1 MKIESDI
8 PQPALLLRGNG
19 QRLWDSLMSM
29 ARIGATP
36 GGGSSRLAL
45 SAEDSAGRY
54 QFIAACQAIGMSVT
68 SDAMGN
74 LFCRFQGREP
84 ELLPVTMGSHL
95 DTQPKGGRFDGVYG
109 VLAALEVVTTL
120 HQLQLTPRRS
130 IEIIVWTNEEGAR
143 FTPAMMGSAVFTGKM
158 SLEEALSRRDRDN
171 ILVSNALQQQGWCGD
186 APAGRPF
193 DAYFEAHIEQGPV
206 LEEESLG
213 IGIVTGGQAIRW
225 LDITVC
231 GQAAHAGTT
240 PMKNRRDAM
249 FAASEMISALE
260 HQADLFAPQGLM
272 TVGELHIAAASRNT
286 IAGNLRFTLDIRHPD
301 DVILQTFDQQCREV
315 MQRIADQRHIE
326 ITISEHWVSP
336 AVPFDDQCVQLVE
349 QLTLQLG
356 YPGRRMIS
364 GAGHDAINIAGHCPT
379 AMIFIPCAGGISHNE
394 SESITPEDAEYG
406 LNVLLNSVWQRAD
419 R

>member
-1 MKIESDI
+1 MKAQSNTT
-8 PQPALLLRGNG
+8 LSSSLLRGNG
-19 QRLWDSLMSM
+19 QRLWESLMSM

-36 GGGSSRLAL
+36 GGGNSRLAL
-45 SAEDSAGRY
+45 SAEDSAGRQ
-54 QFIAACQAIGMSVT
+54 QFIAACQALGMSVT
-68 SDAMGN
+68 SDAIGN
-74 LFCRFQGREP
+74 LFCRYPGREP

-95 DTQPKGGRFDGVYG
+95 DTQPKGGRFDGIYG

-120 HQLQLTPRRS
+120 HQQQMTPRRT

-158 SLEEALSRRDRDN
+158 TLDEALSRRDRAN
-171 ILVSNALQQQGWCGD
+171 ISVADALQQQGWRGD
-186 APAGRPF
+186 ALAGRPF

-249 FAASEMISALE
+249 FACSEIISALE
-260 HQADLFAPQGLM
+260 TQAALFSPQGLM
-272 TVGELHIAAASRNT
+272 TIGELHISAASRNT
-286 IAGNLRFTLDIRHPD
+286 IAGNVHFTLDIRHPD
-301 DVILQTFDQQCREV
+301 DRVLQIFDRQCREV
-315 MQRIADQRHIE
+315 MQRIADQRRTE
-326 ITISEHWVSP
+326 LDISEHWVSP
-336 AVPFDDQCVQLVE
+336 AVPFDEQCVALVE
-349 QLTLQLG
+349 QMTLQLG
-356 YPGRRMIS
+356 YPGRKMIS

-394 SESITPEDAEYG
+394 AESITPEDAEYG
-406 LNVLLNSVWQRAD
+406 LNVLLNSVWQRAN

>member
-1 MKIESDI
+1 MTIESAVS
-8 PQPALLLRGNG
+8 PYPSLLHGNG

-29 ARIGATP
+29 ARIGATS

-45 SAEDSAGRY
+45 SSEDSAGRH
-54 QFIAACQAIGMSVT
+54 QFITACQALGMSVT
-68 SDAMGN
+68 SDAIGN
-74 LFCRFQGREP
+74 LFCRFQGQDP

-120 HQLQLTPRRS
+120 HQLQLTPRRT

-158 SLEEALSRRDRDN
+158 SLDDALSRCDSSN
-171 ILVSNALQQQGWCGD
+171 IVLADALQQQGWRGE

-206 LEEESLG
+206 LEDESLS

-249 FAASEMISALE
+249 FATSEIISALE
-260 HQADLFAPQGLM
+260 SQAALFAPQGLM
-272 TVGELHIAAASRNT
+272 TIGELDISSASRNT
-286 IAGNLRFTLDIRHPD
+286 IAGNIRFTLDIRHPD
-301 DVILQTFDQQCREV
+301 DATLQTFDRQCREV
-315 MQRIADQRHIE
+315 MQQVASQRHVGIN
-326 ITISEHWVSP
+326 ISEHWVSP
-336 AVPFDDQCVQLVE
+336 AVPFDDQCVSLVE
-349 QLTLQLG
+349 KMTLQLG
-356 YPGRRMIS
+356 YPGRKMIS

-394 SESITPEDAEYG
+394 AESITPEDAAYG
-406 LNVLLNSVWQRAD
+406 LDVLLNSVWQRAN

>member
-1 MKIESDI
+1 MKIPSDKSQHI
-8 PQPALLLRGNG
+8 FMLHGNG

-45 SAEDSAGRY
+45 SAEDRAGRQ
-54 QFIAACQAIGMSVT
+54 QFIAACQALGMSVT
-68 SDAMGN
+68 SDAIGN
-74 LFCRFQGREP
+74 LFCRFQGQDP

-120 HQLQLTPRRS
+120 HQLQLVPRRT

-158 SLEEALSRRDRDN
+158 SLEDALSRRDSAN
-171 ILVSNALQQQGWCGD
+171 ITVADALQQQGWGGD
-186 APAGRPF
+186 ALVGRPF

-206 LEEESLG
+206 LEQESLG

-249 FAASEMISALE
+249 FASSEMISALE
-260 HQADLFAPQGLM
+260 TRAALFAPQGLM
-272 TVGELHIAAASRNT
+272 TIGELHISSASRNT
-286 IAGNLRFTLDIRHPD
+286 IAGNIRFTLDIRHPD
-301 DVILQTFDQQCREV
+301 DGVLQAFDQQCRDV
-315 MQRIADQRHIE
+315 MQEIADQRQIKLN
-326 ITISEHWVSP
+326 ISEHWVSP
-336 AVPFDDQCVQLVE
+336 AVPFDSQCVELVE
-349 QLTLQLG
+349 QMTRQLG
-356 YPGRRMIS
+356 YPGRKMIS
-364 GAGHDAINIAGHCPT
+364 GAGHDAINIAGHCPAT
-379 AMIFIPCAGGISHNE
+379 MIFIPCAGGISHNE
-394 SESITPEDAEYG
+394 AESITPEDAEYG
-406 LNVLLNSVWQRAD
+406 LNVLLNSVWQRAN